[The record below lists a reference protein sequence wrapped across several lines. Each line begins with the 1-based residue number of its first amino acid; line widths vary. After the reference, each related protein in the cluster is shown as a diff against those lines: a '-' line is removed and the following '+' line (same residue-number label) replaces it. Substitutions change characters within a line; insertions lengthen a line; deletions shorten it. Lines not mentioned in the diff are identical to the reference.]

1 MSIYYPD
8 NPILTNLLESIKK
21 NSLDDYWR
29 TASNINWIAKTLSDG
44 FIGSNIDALVELII
58 YDDQPPHISYAIANH
73 FLKNNS
79 KDIRLY
85 EVDFHDGKVHS
96 ALDDGGFPLLPKP
109 KSRTFLYT
117 FCTKSDEP
125 IEKTISVLEENDVF
139 VCGMASIFTQ
149 DFQYQKIPHSYIIDI
164 EELAQRESE
173 QNDAKI

>member
-44 FIGSNIDALVELII
+44 FIGSNID
-58 YDDQPPHISYAIANH
+58 
-73 FLKNNS
+73 
-79 KDIRLY
+79 IRLY

-125 IEKTISVLEENDVF
+125 IQKTISVLEENDVF